1 MFTSYVSICR
11 SLTVQQ
17 KIRGSD
23 TSIYEGLN
31 MKNIISATPLKV
43 SLKAD
48 VFALKDSADA
58 FVALFTKKGA
68 WPACVALT
76 RALSTLYLNKT

>member
-1 MFTSYVSICR
+1 
-11 SLTVQQ
+11 
-17 KIRGSD
+17 
-23 TSIYEGLN
+23 